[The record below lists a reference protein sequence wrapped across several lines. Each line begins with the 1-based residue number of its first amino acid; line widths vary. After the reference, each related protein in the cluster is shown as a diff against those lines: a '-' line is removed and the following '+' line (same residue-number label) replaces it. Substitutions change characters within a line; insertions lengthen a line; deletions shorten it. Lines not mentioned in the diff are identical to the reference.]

1 VEALTPKPT
10 SFASHL
16 HSPSLNLT
24 HLQKKVKTRE
34 ETCVCEIFYQWI
46 EGVSAYMGFRE
57 KERKNGY
64 FFFFFLP
71 DLEGKNV
78 SDKKTI
84 TNTAFLSPFGSF
96 LDEPINPFFK

>member
-1 VEALTPKPT
+1 
-10 SFASHL
+10 
-16 HSPSLNLT
+16 
-24 HLQKKVKTRE
+24 
-34 ETCVCEIFYQWI
+34 
-46 EGVSAYMGFRE
+46 MGFRE